1 MSEGIRKTLWHVV
14 RLGVA
19 AALVAYVVSQ
29 AKLYDAVR
37 PEPGAAAL
45 PVVRETAD
53 GVVVRTRDGGER
65 LVRADAFGPGGAVRV
80 AGILTI
86 ARRLADRWG
95 WAAAALAVMTF
106 QSPIAAVRWRLLL
119 GVQGIH
125 LTFLESLRLTY
136 IGWFFNNWLPGGA
149 GGDFVKAYYL
159 ARKTHRKTEAVTV
172 VVLDRVIGLTA
183 VCVLGAA
190 AAGYSLGDDRV
201 RVAQVIIG
209 VFLACLVGGSA
220 AFFSPRLRRLLR
232 LDRLLARLPLAD
244 IVARVDRAVLV
255 YRHHKAKVALAMV
268 LSWGMQAV
276 ALLAMWW
283 LATGLGSRAS
293 WDHYFV
299 NMPVVW
305 IGWSLVPVPGGFG
318 VAETLVQRLFTPSVL
333 GGTAPLP
340 AAEAAT
346 LALAMIL
353 AYRLVQMLATAPGG
367 VFYLARRTDVSPTH
381 MREALEA
388 EPETPAPSG

>member
-1 MSEGIRKTLWHVV
+1 VSEGIRKTLWHVV
-14 RLGVA
+14 RLLVA
-19 AALVAYVVSQ
+19 AVLVAYVVSR

-37 PEPGAAAL
+37 PEPGAEAL
-45 PVVRETAD
+45 PVVRETAA
-53 GVVVRTRDGGER
+53 GVVVRTADGGER
-65 LVRADAFGPGGAVRV
+65 LIRADAFRPGGAVRV

-95 WAAAALAVMTF
+95 WAAAALAVMVL
-106 QSPIAAVRWRLLL
+106 QSPIGAVRWRLLL
-119 GVQGIH
+119 GVQDIH

-159 ARKTHRKTEAVTV
+159 ARQTHRKTEAVTV
-172 VVLDRVIGLTA
+172 VFLDRLVGLVA

-190 AAGYSLGDDRV
+190 AVAYSLHDERV

-209 VFLACLVGGSA
+209 VFLAGLIGGSV
-220 AFFSPRLRRLLR
+220 AFFSRRLRRLLR
-232 LDRLLARLPLAD
+232 LDDLLARLPFAG
-244 IVARVDRAVLV
+244 IVARVDRAVFA
-255 YRHHKAKVALAMV
+255 YRHHKAKVALAV
-268 LSWGMQAV
+268 VISWGMQGV
-276 ALLAMWW
+276 ALCAMWW
-283 LATGLGSRAS
+283 VATGLGSHAS

-305 IGWSLVPVPGGFG
+305 IGWSMVPIPGGFG

-333 GGTAPLP
+333 GGATPLP

-353 AYRLVQMLATAPGG
+353 AYRVVQMLVTVPGG
-367 VFYLARRTDVSPTH
+367 VLYLARRTDVSPTH
-381 MREALEA
+381 MREVLET
-388 EPETPAPSG
+388 EPETHA